1 MSYAGNAAKLSN
13 AAKKKNFPLKRCFT
27 TIMHLRYCETLQ
39 FLFNLPLFIHMASGL
54 LHCYD
59 NT

>member
-1 MSYAGNAAKLSN
+1 M
-13 AAKKKNFPLKRCFT
+13 
-27 TIMHLRYCETLQ
+27 TIKHLRYCETLK